1 MMAQE
6 RLVWAI
12 DCDDVIVPTAHP
24 LIAAYNDRYGTQLDI
39 SAMYTDN
46 DPTIWETATHQ
57 EAINRIAVLLREG
70 VTADI
75 EPSRKMVRALKKLV
89 ALGDELHM
97 VTGRQAYLEEGTRV
111 MADRYLPNIFTSL
124 EFTNFYLEEGSGLV
138 SRTKGEVCAAI
149 GADILVDDHILH
161 GSSVLQHGVKEVIVW
176 GDFPWNRHQVL
187 EQGMVR
193 CVKISELF
201 RERDRILASR

>member
-1 MMAQE
+1 MARE
-6 RLVWAI
+6 RLVWAF
-12 DCDDVIVPTAHP
+12 DCDDVIAPTAHP

-39 SAMYTDN
+39 SAMYSDD
-46 DPTIWETATHQ
+46 DPAVWGTSTNQ
-57 EAINRIAVLLREG
+57 EAINRVAMLLREG
-70 VTADI
+70 VTTDVA
-75 EPSRKMVRALKKLV
+75 PSFEMIRALNHL
-89 ALGDELHM
+89 ATLGDELHM
-97 VTGRQAYLEEGTRV
+97 VTGRQAYLEDGTRAMV
-111 MADRYLPNIFTSL
+111 DRYLPGVFKSL

-149 GADILVDDHILH
+149 GADALVDDHIVH

-201 RERDRILASR
+201 HERSRILASR